1 MKDQTD
7 ESAFENGDSY
17 RQALSE
23 LKRTIICGQTV
34 MNMGLN
40 PRCFPHIRPMRGGDT
55 TQLPQKR
62 GSRNYMPSHRQVMAV
77 LVKMFPMGPYG
88 SCGISSCIKGKI

>member
-23 LKRTIICGQTV
+23 LKGTIICGQTV

-40 PRCFPHIRPMRGGDT
+40 PRCFPRVHPISGGDT
-55 TQLPQKR
+55 TQLPQK
-62 GSRNYMPSHRQVMAV
+62 
-77 LVKMFPMGPYG
+77 
-88 SCGISSCIKGKI
+88 